1 MSSPAPVTV
10 DTSIPAIEVLTVDT
24 LRPYIPLPL
33 VPELFRIIDI
43 GKYEDVYT
51 VSLDR
56 NNVFTFRSSCYS
68 AVTSL
73 LAYIAPLVPEPPVL
87 FTDNY
92 ATSPTR
98 VNGEYGFTVE
108 LYAALQGTLSAYG
121 IVRLSRNQHPPVLV
135 RVCRADPSHS
145 YVEGSAGIM
154 WVKNNSGGVIL
165 EGSINAGMI
174 KVVRDVLQNSCPVG
188 TDPVYMFSVQPTSY
202 DTRST
207 LERLAGLPSEYP
219 DGYPSELEFLLPT
232 HAAATALAAYFEQ
245 ALSPESVKVDTLP
258 VKYDVYHPTLCF
270 GRHRV
275 TLRCSTKEKYALV
288 DNVPR
293 YGVVAFT
300 VMSVALKNA
309 ANAVV
314 SEIKSPDHIEC
325 IESMFCDVP
334 YVSKGK
340 RHTLR
345 KAVQV
350 LMHSSVVED
359 RMGDFSIAVGG
370 GHKAMPPLHAASAC
384 IHYMLD
390 TVRVP
395 YYPDLKEGLLSDLL
409 VQTAARF
416 LDATPGSSVLSC
428 LPTMENGIQNYV
440 PTSDPVLSRQWVY
453 PADARTVTHGR
464 VAVNSSGVEFTE
476 SDQRSFFGRFSEYP
490 PYVLEVVKSLMASTG
505 TDPTSSITKIDY
517 NFHEDCFA
525 FEIRPFQLKDI
536 VYILDYT
543 KWSNGRTV
551 RYDVKAE
558 NENVTVT
565 LYMSRTWI
573 HHKRTEPLFPRQGV
587 QLIRMHQ
594 DVELFLRCVN
604 TIQMELG
611 IPHILDLLPITDL
624 GSIDYF
630 KPPIRYERDALW
642 YDGPHTVLGNNQLL
656 LTLDDKTRS
665 TLFYMCIMSMA
676 ECMSKDYE
684 ATVYTYYHIKE
695 ELASIAWR
703 ELPCLP
709 DRWAPESI
717 EDQSHLLN
725 YTSKRMFPYIRG
737 FINPSDT
744 PPGTQYRYIQ

>member
-24 LRPYIPLPL
+24 LYPYIPLPL
-33 VPELFRIIDI
+33 VLELFRIIDI

-73 LAYIAPLVPEPPVL
+73 LACIAPLVLEPPIL

-98 VNGEYGFTVE
+98 INGEYGFTVE
-108 LYAALQGTLSAYG
+108 LYTFLQGTLSAYD

-145 YVEGSAGIM
+145 YVEGSAGVM
-154 WVKNNSGGVIL
+154 WVKNNNGSVVM
-165 EGSINAGMI
+165 EGSINAGI
-174 KVVRDVLQNSCPVG
+174 VKVVRDVLQNSCPVG

-207 LERLAGLPSEYP
+207 LDRLKGLPSEYP
-219 DGYPSELEFLLPT
+219 SGYSSELEFLLPT

-245 ALSPESVKVDTLP
+245 TLSPESVKVDTLP
-258 VKYDVYHPTLCF
+258 VKDDVYHPTLCF

-275 TLRCSTKEKYALV
+275 TLRCGMKEKYTLI

-293 YGVVAFT
+293 YGVVVYT
-300 VMSVALKNA
+300 VMSVTLKNA
-309 ANAVV
+309 ANAVM
-314 SEIKSPDHIEC
+314 SEIKPPNNRMDYVA
-325 IESMFCDVP
+325 SMFSDVP

-345 KAVQV
+345 RAVQV

-359 RMGDFSIAVGG
+359 RMGDFSVAVGG
-370 GHKAMPPLHAASAC
+370 GHKVMPPLHAASAC
-384 IHYMLD
+384 LHYMLD

-395 YYPDLKEGLLSDLL
+395 YYQELKEGLLSDLL

-440 PTSDPVLSRQWVY
+440 PTSDPVLSRQWIHRVKDC
-453 PADARTVTHGR
+453 AAVTHGR
-464 VAVNSSGVEFTE
+464 VAVNSSGIEFTE
-476 SDQRSFFGRFSEYP
+476 SDPRAFFERFSEYP

-505 TDPTSSITKIDY
+505 SSTIDY
-517 NFHEDCFA
+517 NFHDDCFVL
-525 FEIRPFQLKDI
+525 EIHPFQLKDI
-536 VYILDYT
+536 VDILDYA
-543 KWSNGRTV
+543 KYDGRTV

-565 LYMSRTWI
+565 LYMSRTWV
-573 HHKRTEPLFPRQGV
+573 HRKRTEPLFPRQGV
-587 QLIRMHQ
+587 RLIRMHQ

-611 IPHILDLLPITDL
+611 VPHILDLLPTTDL

-630 KPPIRYERDALW
+630 KPPTRHERDALICDNGW
-642 YDGPHTVLGNNQLL
+642 QTVLGNNQLL
-656 LTLDDKTRS
+656 LMLDDKTRS
-665 TLFYMCIMSMA
+665 TLFHMCIMSMA

-695 ELASIAWR
+695 ELASIVWR
-703 ELPCLP
+703 ELPHLP
-709 DRWAPESI
+709 DGRVPASI
-717 EDQSHLLN
+717 EDQSHLLA

-737 FINPSDT
+737 FIDPSDT
-744 PPGTQYRYIQ
+744 PPGIQYDYIQ